1 LIILAIDW
9 ALIWIGFLLLHLALR
24 ALILCAKLRI
34 VEEPPI
40 RSIDVLVSVYH
51 PDLLS
56 KAGRR
61 GDQKSRNENWFR
73 H

>member
-1 LIILAIDW
+1 LIC
-9 ALIWIGFLLLHLALR
+9 IGFLLLHLALR

-34 VEEPPI
+34 VEELPI
-40 RSIDVLVSVYH
+40 RSIDVLDVSVYH

-61 GDQKSRNENWFR
+61 FPFR
-73 H
+73 KVSLAFSF

>member
-9 ALIWIGFLLLHLALR
+9 ALILLLHLALR

-34 VEEPPI
+34 IKELPI
-40 RSIDVLVSVYH
+40 RSIDVFDVSVYH

-61 GDQKSRNENWFR
+61 RDQKSHNENCF
-73 H
+73 